1 MMNRMTTN
9 NHIKKTNGIRNHYI
23 KLVGNVKKISPLID
37 SIYLFDNVD
46 DILERLDGVNDD
58 IIELKYIL
66 KEKSKYERNLCFRD
80 IIYKIQNGKIKKEI
94 KRIEKIDSWD
104 NELKNDIVKNLLS
117 YHQEIINY
125 IGRIYEEGFIDGK
138 DYEKNRRV
146 IK

>member
-1 MMNRMTTN
+1 MNRMTTN